1 MSLNVLRFYNNI
13 PFNQYKS
20 IKKECRS
27 IKYNSPA
34 EMMPILESLHYNNEI
49 LEIGSG
55 SGWLINGLAY
65 HSNAFGIGLDFNKNA
80 ISIAE
85 KVSNK
90 LKINT
95 RFIQEDLFKFAETSE
110 KKFKTIISF
119 GVLHHT
125 DDCHKAIKLIV
136 ENLLEE
142 NGTIILGL
150 YHSYERRPFLDYFY
164 FLKKNGLSNKKLFAE
179 YKKLKHKNFINKNK
193 QIIKSIF
200 NDQVL
205 HPYETQHSFI
215 EIKNLLNKLNCEIIK
230 TSINNYEPIN
240 NKENWNFIEN
250 KILEDA
256 EKDIKNGIF
265 NPGLFVIKA
274 IKINK

>member
-1 MSLNVLRFYNNI
+1 MSLKVLRFYNNI

-20 IKKECRS
+20 IRKECKS

-34 EMMPILESLHYNNEI
+34 NMMPILESLDYNNEI

-65 HSNAFGIGLDFNKNA
+65 HNNAFGIGLDFNKNA
-80 ISIAE
+80 IEVAE
-85 KVSNK
+85 KVSNR
-90 LKINT
+90 LKTDT
-95 RFIQEDLFKFAETSE
+95 RFIQKDLFDFAKTSE

-125 DDCHKAIKLIV
+125 NDCHEAIKLII
-136 ENLLEE
+136 ENLLKE

-150 YHSYERRPFLDYFY
+150 YHSYERQPFLDYFY
-164 FLKKNGLSNKKLFAE
+164 FLKQNGLSDKKLFVE
-179 YKKLKHKNFINKNK
+179 FKKLKHKNFINKNK
-193 QIIKSIF
+193 HLIKSIF

-205 HPYETQHSFI
+205 HPHETQHSFV
-215 EIKNLLNKLNCEIIK
+215 EIKNLLNKLDCKIIK
-230 TSINNYEPIN
+230 TSINNYDSIN
-240 NKENWNFIEN
+240 NKEDWNFIEN
-250 KILEDA
+250 KILKNA
-256 EKDIKNGIF
+256 KKDIKNGIF

-274 IKINK
+274 IKN

>member
-1 MSLNVLRFYNNI
+1 MWYLALSTNKHKRKVPI
-13 PFNQYKS
+13 KS
-20 IKKECRS
+20 ETKTLPWNAPNPGFKI
-27 IKYNSPA
+27 A
-34 EMMPILESLHYNNEI
+34 ILESIDYNSEI

-80 ISIAE
+80 ISVAE
-85 KVSNK
+85 KVSNR
-90 LKINT
+90 LNINT
-95 RFIQEDLFKFAETSE
+95 VFVQEDLFKFAKTSE

-142 NGTIILGL
+142 GGTIILGL
-150 YHSYERRPFLDYFY
+150 YHSYERRPFLEYFY
-164 FLKKNGLSNKKLFAE
+164 SLQQDGLSSKKLFAE

-193 QIIKSIF
+193 HLVKSIF

-205 HPYETQHSFI
+205 HPYETQHSFV
-215 EIKNLLNKLNCEIIK
+215 EIKNLLNELDCEIIK

-240 NKENWNFIEN
+240 NKENWNLIEN

-256 EKDIKNGIF
+256 ERDIKNNIF

-274 IKINK
+274 IKN